1 MAHVGCHSTE
11 CRHGR
16 LRTHPRREYRL
27 LRSILQFRLFEWG
40 KLLYYK
46 LASSTLDLDG
56 LKAMARGW
64 ESKAVAD
71 QIEEGESRQQQ
82 PSKPEATKEQRV
94 LKERLDSLKL
104 SRSRLL
110 QQLDHARHPAH
121 RNVLLNGL
129 KAVEREIEE
138 VSVKVR

>member
-1 MAHVGCHSTE
+1 
-11 CRHGR
+11 
-16 LRTHPRREYRL
+16 
-27 LRSILQFRLFEWG
+27 
-40 KLLYYK
+40 
-46 LASSTLDLDG
+46 
-56 LKAMARGW
+56 MARGW

-82 PSKPEATKEQRV
+82 PSRTEITKEQRV

-110 QQLDHARHPAH
+110 QQLEHARHPAH

-138 VSVKVR
+138 ASSSESSA

>member
-1 MAHVGCHSTE
+1 
-11 CRHGR
+11 
-16 LRTHPRREYRL
+16 
-27 LRSILQFRLFEWG
+27 
-40 KLLYYK
+40 
-46 LASSTLDLDG
+46 
-56 LKAMARGW
+56 MARGW

-82 PSKPEATKEQRV
+82 PSKTEVTKEERL

-110 QQLDHARHPAH
+110 QQLEHARHPAH

-138 VSVKVR
+138 VSDKVP

>member
-1 MAHVGCHSTE
+1 
-11 CRHGR
+11 
-16 LRTHPRREYRL
+16 
-27 LRSILQFRLFEWG
+27 
-40 KLLYYK
+40 
-46 LASSTLDLDG
+46 
-56 LKAMARGW
+56 MARGW

-71 QIEEGESRQQQ
+71 QIEEGELRQQQ
-82 PSKPEATKEQRV
+82 PSKTEVTKEQRV

-110 QQLDHARHPAH
+110 QQLEHARHPAH

-138 VSVKVR
+138 VSVKVP